1 MEARPRSAPG
11 TAFWAHCLCAQGLL
25 CKAVTHLHFFFSQ
38 NQCVARVRKPSY
50 FVSYSRV
57 GLRVS
62 LEYSWMK
69 YARPRT
75 APVGRT
81 PGDIWTLFLR
91 GHAAQSRVKKGQYSL
106 LRGSRSWLFLVSEAK
121 WGCRQL
127 PVVYRIKP
135 HRSYDLALHLL
146 LRPNFSALVR
156 IFLCAQITL
165 HICPTARSLPSFTL
179 QGQILIR
186 MVPSGQS
193 LRAVSPSLLQHL
205 PTLFPCLSAIPPWI
219 SIPPTMISGK
229 TQGLSI
235 GSCLV

>member
-38 NQCVARVRKPSY
+38 NQCEARVRKPSY
-50 FVSYSRV
+50 VVSYSRV
-57 GLRVS
+57 GLRVT

-156 IFLCAQITL
+156 I
-165 HICPTARSLPSFTL
+165 SS
-179 QGQILIR
+179 
-186 MVPSGQS
+186 
-193 LRAVSPSLLQHL
+193 VSR
-205 PTLFPCLSAIPPWI
+205 
-219 SIPPTMISGK
+219 
-229 TQGLSI
+229 
-235 GSCLV
+235 